1 MEPMGR
7 VKGLGVSGFGVSELM
22 LLGCITL
29 FFDGQWGGVGWGGG
43 GGFILRLQVCHLF
56 HKV

>member
-43 GGFILRLQVCHLF
+43 VHTASSSLSFVP
-56 HKV
+56 